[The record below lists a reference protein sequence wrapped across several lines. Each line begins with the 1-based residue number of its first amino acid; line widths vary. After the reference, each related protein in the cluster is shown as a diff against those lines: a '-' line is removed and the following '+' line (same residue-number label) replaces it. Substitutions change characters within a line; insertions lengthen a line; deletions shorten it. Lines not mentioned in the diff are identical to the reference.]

1 MITVDET
8 ERASIKGIID
18 DIMFRHRAGSLTD
31 PRGRGAVAAFV
42 TSYAPLDYLNESD
55 ATALNIYVD
64 VTLQMNK
71 LSRQTEDPC
80 VVHRVNT
87 IIQVALGDEDV
98 LPAIRRL
105 H

>member
-8 ERASIKGIID
+8 ERASIRAIID
-18 DIMFRHRAGSLTD
+18 DIMARHRAGALTD
-31 PRGRGAVAAFV
+31 PRGRSAVSAFV

-71 LSRQTEDPC
+71 LSRQVGDPR
-80 VVHRVNT
+80 VVDRVSA
-87 IIQVALGDEDV
+87 IIQVALGDEAV
-98 LPAIRRL
+98 LPAIRSL

>member
-1 MITVDET
+1 MITVDEN
-8 ERASIKGIID
+8 ERASIRAIID
-18 DIMFRHRAGSLTD
+18 DIMVRHRAGALTD
-31 PRGRGAVAAFV
+31 PRGRGAVSAFV
-42 TSYAPLDYLNESD
+42 TSYAPLGYLNESD

-71 LSRQTEDPC
+71 LSQVEDPRILG
-80 VVHRVNT
+80 RVTT

>member
-1 MITVDET
+1 MITVDEN
-8 ERASIKGIID
+8 ERASIRAIID
-18 DIMFRHRAGSLTD
+18 DIMVRHRAGALTD
-31 PRGRGAVAAFV
+31 PRGRGAVSAFV
-42 TSYAPLDYLNESD
+42 TSYAPLGYLNESD

-71 LSRQTEDPC
+71 LSQVEDP
-80 VVHRVNT
+80 RVLGRVTT

>member
-8 ERASIKGIID
+8 ERASIRAIID
-18 DIMFRHRAGSLTD
+18 DIMMRHRAGALTD
-31 PRGRGAVAAFV
+31 PRGRSALAAFV
-42 TSYAPLDYLNESD
+42 TSYAPPGYLNESD

-64 VTLQMNK
+64 VTLQINK
-71 LSRQTEDPC
+71 LSRQTEDA
-80 VVHRVNT
+80 RVPGRVTT
-87 IIQVALGDEDV
+87 IIQIALGDEAV